1 MHTDIKEKPLKL
13 DKRKRAGLITA
24 GVLMLLACVIFFTT
38 IWFLIKYD
46 DIRLDQIL
54 YQIKAP
60 ADGTPV
66 YYSSRAVGNVGA
78 WSILLAG
85 GLLLLYLF
93 LSGRLKKL
101 IDRSQRYQ
109 SYTLGKACAFFRKH
123 HIALSAYL
131 LAASFLFFVVELKA
145 VPYLVTTSTPSDFI
159 EENYVKPEQSLLTFP
174 EKKRNLI
181 YIFLESMENTYAQ
194 DSDGDGVS
202 NDYIPELV
210 RLADTYVSFSESEG
224 LGGALN
230 YDGTT
235 WTASALV
242 AQTSG
247 MPVKVPLLSGNFGG
261 EDVPYMPGIVS
272 IGDLLEEQGY
282 QQVFLMGSDAGFGGR
297 RHYVLEHGNY
307 EIGDTKAMIAAGKL
321 PQGYAQWWGY
331 EDAKLFQFAK
341 ETLTELA
348 AQDQPFNL
356 TMLTADTHFPDG
368 YLCPSCKSEHDSQY
382 ANVLACS
389 SAMVNAFITWVQQQ
403 DFYENTTIVISGD
416 HLTMDPEFL
425 KDIDE
430 NYTRTVYNCIIN
442 AAVEPV
448 QEKNR
453 QFGAFDM
460 FPTTLAAMG
469 VEIQGDR
476 LALGTNLFSGEKT
489 LTELHGQ
496 EFLNLELRKN
506 SVFYNDEILNVTEPT
521 E

>member
-1 MHTDIKEKPLKL
+1 MKTEINEKTQKP
-13 DKRKRAGLITA
+13 DKRKRARYITS
-24 GVLMLLACVIFFTT
+24 GVLMLLACVVFFATV
-38 IWFLIKYD
+38 WFLIQYD

-54 YQIKAP
+54 YQMQAP
-60 ADGTPV
+60 ADGTPS
-66 YYSSRAVGNVGA
+66 YYTGRAVSNVGA
-78 WSILLAG
+78 WSILAAAG
-85 GLLLLYLF
+85 LFGLYML
-93 LSGRLKKL
+93 LSGRVKKL
-101 IDRSQRYQ
+101 IDRSNGYRKYVQ
-109 SYTLGKACAFFRKH
+109 GKVCDYFREH
-123 HIALSAYL
+123 YISLSAYL
-131 LAASFLFFVVELKA
+131 LTAALLFFLVELKA
-145 VPYLVTTSTPSDFI
+145 IPYLVTTSTPSDFI

-194 DSDGDGVS
+194 DSDGDGVR
-202 NDYIPELV
+202 NNYIPELAQ
-210 RLADTYVSFSESEG
+210 LADAHINFSESES

-242 AQTSG
+242 SQTSG
-247 MPVKVPLLSGNFGG
+247 MPVKVPLLAGNFGG

-272 IGDLLEEQGY
+272 IGSLLQEQGY
-282 QQVFLMGSDAGFGGR
+282 KQVFLMGSDAGFGGR
-297 RHYVLEHGNY
+297 RHYIMEHGNY

-321 PQGYAQWWGY
+321 PAGYAQWWGY

-341 ETLTELA
+341 ETVTELA
-348 AQDQPFNL
+348 STGSPFNL

-368 YLCPSCKSEHDSQY
+368 YICPSCKSEHESQY

-389 SAMVNAFITWVQQQ
+389 SAMVYEFVTWVQQQ

-425 KDIDE
+425 EDIDE
-430 NYTRTVYNCIIN
+430 NYTRTIYNCIIN

-453 QFGAFDM
+453 QFGVFDM

-469 VEIQGDR
+469 VEIKGNR

-506 SVFYNDEILNVTEPT
+506 SQFYNNEILNVTEPT
-521 E
+521 Q